1 MRTNLIKGIFL
12 LITTF
17 PELSMDINAAVQRYR
32 TYSVKVLHHMFRVL
46 VVVFTPV
53 DF

>member
-17 PELSMDINAAVQRYR
+17 PELSMDINAVQRYR

>member
-12 LITTF
+12 LTTTF
-17 PELSMDINAAVQRYR
+17 PELSMDINTVVQKYR
-32 TYSVKVLHHMFRVL
+32 TYSVKVLHYMFRVF